1 MLKVNYISK
10 DQNSMDGTTIF
21 WFEID
26 GEDYGTEKTFDNET
40 FGMAIVECNCHLTVI
55 DVDGFPVSDEYVEWI
70 VLREC
75 KITEEMMEE

>member
-10 DQNSMDGTTIF
+10 DQNFNNETTIY

-26 GEDYGTEKTFDNET
+26 GTDYGSEKTFDNET
-40 FGMAIVECNCHLTVI
+40 FGVADCNGHLAV
-55 DVDGFPVSDEYVEWI
+55 VDNDGCPVLNDYIEMV

-75 KITEEMMEE
+75 KITDEMIGE